1 VIASADRHV
10 QFGRQSPDP
19 RLDLVADGTHGLH
32 ALTAS
37 VVSTFGRWSE
47 MSMPTSAMAS
57 TARVHLVAG
66 RGLSDPF
73 LFVSERD
80 EPAG

>member
-10 QFGRQSPDP
+10 QFGQQSPDP
-19 RLDLVADGTHGLH
+19 RLDLVADGTHRLH

-37 VVSTFGRWSE
+37 VVSTFGHWSE

-57 TARVHLVAG
+57 TAAG
-66 RGLSDPF
+66 STWSPGAACPTRSA
-73 LFVSERD
+73 SSRND
-80 EPAG
+80 EPVG